1 MFFVHTKTKKPL
13 FSNSSD
19 LRSVFE
25 KFGLDGRDNRGNK
38 GRVSKFLRHCPR
50 VYRMLPQS
58 VTLKHNLVL
67 KLIGGGSKSWRKKP
81 ENSINVVPQQW
92 RDLQQALEKERA
104 SSLKLQTEVNRI
116 RQEMQAAKMEG
127 IANT

>member
-1 MFFVHTKTKKPL
+1 M
-13 FSNSSD
+13 
-19 LRSVFE
+19 
-25 KFGLDGRDNRGNK
+25 
-38 GRVSKFLRHCPR
+38 
-50 VYRMLPQS
+50 
-58 VTLKHNLVL
+58 

-116 RQEMQAAKMEG
+116 RLEMQAAKMEG
-127 IANT
+127 IANI